1 MNSENNIET
10 ILKEKILEFSSYLK
24 QKCNNPDHVKQIDE
38 KLNNLKFY
46 EIMAFIMFLDE
57 NKLDTYINDLFKY
70 DIEDSQEV
78 RDNIKNYLNYFLSV
92 KQIVNEKK

>member
-1 MNSENNIET
+1 MNSENNIES

-24 QKCNNPDHVKQIDE
+24 QKCNNQDHVKQIDE

-92 KQIVNEKK
+92 KQIIIEKK

>member
-1 MNSENNIET
+1 MNSENNIES

-24 QKCNNPDHVKQIDE
+24 EKCHNQDHVKQIDE

-92 KQIVNEKK
+92 KQIIIEKK